1 MTPSAFDYEYIGKDG
16 DWYCFQERGYGAPDS
31 EKMKD
36 FKKDIRSWDVF
47 FSFIGVN
54 DSSF

>member
-36 FKKDIRSWDVF
+36 FKKRHPQLGCLF
-47 FSFIGVN
+47 FLYWSQ
-54 DSSF
+54 